1 MYINR
6 AVSHFHDTEFDIWV
20 DFEAGWQYR
29 GPVRLYVL
37 IFLFQNFPISLSD
50 FTIELLRSHDCIL
63 GEVSGTLFKNQLFM
77 LYGVVV
83 VVVYSRSSN
92 VNSNGKCKFNYI
104 KISCPR

>member
-77 LYGVVV
+77 LYGVET
-83 VVVYSRSSN
+83 S
-92 VNSNGKCKFNYI
+92 
-104 KISCPR
+104 